1 MLADGPREDLQAIR
15 VRLLQHINP
24 QVSAAGWRVYDQYL
38 KANKVEAGAAS
49 YAEVVRLILGT
60 TFDDDWKPQLK

>member
-1 MLADGPREDLQAIR
+1 
-15 VRLLQHINP
+15 LLQHINP